1 MEQPITSILDALS
14 EKVIRNYCDC
24 TITGLSY
31 DSRHISNGYAYFAL
45 PGLHAD
51 GHAFIEDAIKQGAIC
66 VIHQHELQH
75 YHDHVVYV
83 QVPNSRTAMSPVAA
97 TFWEHPSRKL
107 ITIGVTGTE
116 GKSTVTALIAE
127 LLNLAG
133 YKAGFVSTVAYK
145 IGTETLPNPEHQT
158 TPEATTIH
166 EKLHAML
173 EHGMEYAVLESSSH
187 GLSKIMNRLGDV
199 DFDAGLLTNIR
210 HEHLEF
216 HKTWENYRN
225 DKANLFRALTP
236 SVKTKGFGEKTRT
249 ITPFG
254 VVCKDDPSSSYV
266 AQCTQ
271 SPVYI
276 YSAKTNTAH
285 CFASEC
291 KTDSEGST
299 FVINFDG
306 KSYPARINLPGAF
319 NIENALGAL
328 LLVQRLT
335 KEDPARLISLL
346 PQLTPI
352 TGRMTRIDMGQPFE
366 VIVDYAHTPS
376 SFEAIFPSLR
386 EQTKTRLIC
395 VFGSGGERDT
405 LKRPEQGAIAAK
417 YCDYVIL
424 SDEDPRGEDPMT
436 LLGDIAKGCAGKTK
450 DKDLF
455 LIPDRAQGIRKA
467 LELAVPGSTV
477 ALLGKGHENTIIYKD
492 RVIPWNEIEEAK
504 QALIELG
511 FTKGRP

>member
-271 SPVYI
+271 SPVYT

>member
-1 MEQPITSILDALS
+1 MEQHITRILDALP
-14 EKVIRNYCDC
+14 EKVIRNYRDC

-31 DSRHISNGYAYFAL
+31 DSRHISTGYAYFAL
-45 PGLHAD
+45 PGLHTD
-51 GHAFIEDAIKQGAIC
+51 GHAFIDDAIQRGAACI
-66 VIHQHELQH
+66 IHEHELLQ
-75 YHDHVVYV
+75 YHEQVMYV
-83 QVPNSRTAMSPVAA
+83 QVPNSRTAMSPAA
-97 TFWEHPSRKL
+97 AAFWGHPSRTL

-133 YKAGFVSTVAYK
+133 YKAGFISTVAYK

-173 EHGMEYAVLESSSH
+173 ENNMEYAVLESSSH

-225 DKANLFRALTP
+225 DKANLFRALTA
-236 SVKTKGFGEKTRT
+236 SAKSKGTGNKTRT

-254 VVCKDDPSSSYV
+254 VVCKDDPSSTYV
-266 AQCTQ
+266 AQCTS
-271 SPVYI
+271 SPVYT
-276 YSAKTNTAH
+276 YSVKTTAD
-285 CFASEC
+285 CYATNC
-291 KTDSEGST
+291 KTDSAGST
-299 FVINFDG
+299 FVITLDG
-306 KSYPARINLPGAF
+306 TSYPARIHLPGAF

-335 KEDPARLISLL
+335 GDDPERLISLL

-436 LLGDIAKGCAGKTK
+436 LLMDIAKGCTGKTK

-477 ALLGKGHENTIIYKD
+477 ALLGKGHENTIIYND

-511 FTKGRP
+511 YTKGRT